1 MEKMLF
7 NFLGLDLNF
16 ATTSDFLEVLLSWG
30 QQFAL
35 CDRRMENNTC
45 DPSDFKFRATQ
56 FANLTLAEDNFI
68 NMKPSL
74 VAASCL
80 AATRAEFN
88 MYPIWPER
96 LEQLLGY
103 SHTDLKGCLQ
113 NIYYNR
119 VEQHPV
125 LRFIPPTVHIVQTT
139 QSSGNTTQSWEDLNP
154 QKVNRFKL
162 KAPPVTYNYARTR
175 RQLIQ
180 TRDLKRMYCAM

>member
-1 MEKMLF
+1 MEH
-7 NFLGLDLNF
+7 N
-16 ATTSDFLEVLLSWG
+16 A
-30 QQFAL
+30 
-35 CDRRMENNTC
+35 C

-56 FANLTLAEDNFI
+56 FPSLTLTEDNFI
-68 NMKPSL
+68 NMKLSL

-88 MYPIWPER
+88 MFPIWSQR

-119 VEQHPV
+119 IEQHPV

-139 QSSGNTTQSWEDLNP
+139 QSSGNITQSWEEI
-154 QKVNRFKL
+154 QKVNKFRL
-162 KAPPVTYNYARTR
+162 KA
-175 RQLIQ
+175 LG
-180 TRDLKRMYCAM
+180 K